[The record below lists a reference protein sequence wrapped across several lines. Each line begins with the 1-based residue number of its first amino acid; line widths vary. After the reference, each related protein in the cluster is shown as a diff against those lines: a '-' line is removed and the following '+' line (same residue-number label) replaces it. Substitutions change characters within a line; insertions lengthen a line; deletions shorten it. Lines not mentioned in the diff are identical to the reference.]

1 MPAPP
6 TPRRRRFAL
15 PVVFYA
21 HPFEL
26 ALGAALIVNGV
37 RGFTGSLSPS
47 VDQLPQLPLALY
59 LIVSTVG
66 GLGVVLGLVTE
77 RKTIERSAL
86 YLVAAA
92 YAAYGILLVST
103 NGAAGIAT
111 ATVAAVVATACLL
124 RASAIAKT
132 ERVILATL
140 REANAD
146 PDVLR
151 RIVDGRP
158 PEEPRP

>member
-1 MPAPP
+1 MA
-6 TPRRRRFAL
+6 T
-15 PVVFYA
+15 V
-21 HPFEL
+21 
-26 ALGAALIVNGV
+26 
-37 RGFTGSLSPS
+37 TGPH
-47 VDQLPQLPLALY
+47 
-59 LIVSTVG
+59 
-66 GLGVVLGLVTE
+66 
-77 RKTIERSAL
+77 
-86 YLVAAA
+86 
-92 YAAYGILLVST
+92 
-103 NGAAGIAT
+103 N
-111 ATVAAVVATACLL
+111 VAAVVATACLL

>member
-111 ATVAAVVATACLL
+111 VAAVVAAACVL
-124 RASAIAKT
+124 RAKAIRKAAQI
-132 ERVILATL
+132 VLATL
-140 REANAD
+140 ITSREDA
-146 PDVLR
+146 
-151 RIVDGRP
+151 
-158 PEEPRP
+158 E

>member
-111 ATVAAVVATACLL
+111 ATVAAVVAAACVL
-124 RASAIAKT
+124 RAKAIRKAAQI
-132 ERVILATL
+132 VLATL
-140 REANAD
+140 ITSREDA
-146 PDVLR
+146 
-151 RIVDGRP
+151 
-158 PEEPRP
+158 E